1 MIHLMIDPRTG
12 ETVRFMQNDIV
23 SVPTLE
29 KGARLYITKKPI
41 WIATVSQ
48 YGMEIKQR
56 LFMVDFTDPATP
68 FVRSMYLTQIARIDE
83 EGTTVEKR
91 KQGKLAFT
99 DMVNTKIHRAG
110 VKNSIIAQLCAGKF
124 LTVAD
129 TKTVKVHKYDQTA
142 KAYTNDY
149 NERFA
154 YSWKIEKADNIDDE
168 QATKII
174 MEAIERQ
181 FTKVPPEEQEQTE

>member
-1 MIHLMIDPRTG
+1 MIDPRTG
-12 ETVRFMQNDIV
+12 ETVRFMQNNII

-29 KGARLYITKKPI
+29 KGAKLYITKKPI

-48 YGMEIKQR
+48 YGIEIKPR
-56 LFMVDFTDPATP
+56 LFMVDYTDPSAP

-91 KQGKLAFT
+91 KQGKLAFA

-110 VKNSIIAQLCAGKF
+110 VKDTIIEQLCAGKF

-142 KAYTNDY
+142 KAYTEDF
-149 NERFA
+149 EDRFA
-154 YSWKIEKADNIDDE
+154 FSWKIEKADNTDDE
-168 QATKII
+168 QAVKMI
-174 MEAIERQ
+174 MDAIERQ
-181 FTKVPPEEQEQTE
+181 FTKVPTEEQTE

>member
-1 MIHLMIDPRTG
+1 MIDPRTG
-12 ETVRFMQNDIV
+12 ETVRFMQNNII

-29 KGARLYITKKPI
+29 KGAKLYITKKPI

-48 YGMEIKQR
+48 YGMEIKPR
-56 LFMVDFTDPATP
+56 LFMVDYTDPSAP

-91 KQGKLAFT
+91 KQGKLAFA

-110 VKNSIIAQLCAGKF
+110 VKDTIIEQLCARKF

-142 KAYTNDY
+142 KAYTEDF
-149 NERFA
+149 EDRFA
-154 YSWKIEKADNIDDE
+154 FSWKIEKADNTDDK
-168 QATKII
+168 QAVKMI
-174 MEAIERQ
+174 MDAIERQ
-181 FTKVPPEEQEQTE
+181 FTKVPTEEQTE

>member
-1 MIHLMIDPRTG
+1 MIHVMIDPRTG
-12 ETVRFMQNDIV
+12 ETVRFMQNNII

-29 KGARLYITKKPI
+29 KGAKLYITKKPI

-48 YGMEIKQR
+48 YGTEIKQR
-56 LFMVDFTDPATP
+56 LFMVDYTDPSAP

-91 KQGKLAFT
+91 KQGKLAFA
-99 DMVNTKIHRAG
+99 DMVNTKIHHAG
-110 VKNSIIAQLCAGKF
+110 VKDTIIEQLCAGKF

-142 KAYTNDY
+142 KAYTEDF
-149 NERFA
+149 EDRFA
-154 YSWKIEKADNIDDE
+154 FSWKIEKADNTDDE
-168 QATKII
+168 QAVKMI
-174 MEAIERQ
+174 MDAIERQ
-181 FTKVPPEEQEQTE
+181 FTKVPTEEQTE

>member
-1 MIHLMIDPRTG
+1 
-12 ETVRFMQNDIV
+12 
-23 SVPTLE
+23 
-29 KGARLYITKKPI
+29 
-41 WIATVSQ
+41 
-48 YGMEIKQR
+48 
-56 LFMVDFTDPATP
+56 MVDFTDPAAP
-68 FVRSMYLTQIARIDE
+68 FARSMYLTQIARIDE

-110 VKNSIIAQLCAGKF
+110 VKNTIIDQLCAGKF

-149 NERFA
+149 DERFA

-168 QATKII
+168 KATKII

>member
-1 MIHLMIDPRTG
+1 MIHVMIDPQTG
-12 ETVRFMQNDIV
+12 ETVRFMQNNII

-29 KGARLYITKKPI
+29 KDAKLYITKKPI

-48 YGMEIKQR
+48 YGTEIKPR
-56 LFMVDFTDPATP
+56 LFMVDYTDPSAP
-68 FVRSMYLTQIARIDE
+68 FVRSMYLTQIVRIDE

-91 KQGKLAFT
+91 KQGKLAFA

-110 VKNSIIAQLCAGKF
+110 VKDTIIEQLCAGKF

-142 KAYTNDY
+142 KAYTENFED
-149 NERFA
+149 RFA
-154 YSWKIEKADNIDDE
+154 FSWKIEKADNTDDE
-168 QATKII
+168 QAVKMI
-174 MEAIERQ
+174 MDAIERQ
-181 FTKVPPEEQEQTE
+181 FTKVPTEEQTE

>member
-1 MIHLMIDPRTG
+1 MIHVMIDPRTG
-12 ETVRFMQNDIV
+12 ETVRFMQNNII

-29 KGARLYITKKPI
+29 NGAKLYITKEPI
-41 WIATVSQ
+41 WIVTVSQ
-48 YGMEIKQR
+48 YGTEIKPR
-56 LFMVDFTDPATP
+56 LFMVDYTDPSAP

-91 KQGKLAFT
+91 KQGKLAFA

-110 VKNSIIAQLCAGKF
+110 VKDTIIEQLCAGKF

-142 KAYTNDY
+142 KAYTEDF
-149 NERFA
+149 EDRFA
-154 YSWKIEKADNIDDE
+154 FSWKIEKADNTDDE
-168 QATKII
+168 QAAKMI
-174 MEAIERQ
+174 MDAIERQ
-181 FTKVPPEEQEQTE
+181 FTKVLTEEQTE

>member
-1 MIHLMIDPRTG
+1 MIHVMIDPRTG
-12 ETVRFMQNDIV
+12 ETVRFMQNNII

-29 KGARLYITKKPI
+29 KGAKLYITKKPI

-48 YGMEIKQR
+48 YGTEIKPR
-56 LFMVDFTDPATP
+56 LFMVDYTDPSAP

-91 KQGKLAFT
+91 KQGKLAFA

-110 VKNSIIAQLCAGKF
+110 VKDTIIEQLCAGKF

-142 KAYTNDY
+142 KAYTEDF
-149 NERFA
+149 EDRFA
-154 YSWKIEKADNIDDE
+154 FSWKIEKADNTDDD
-168 QATKII
+168 QAVKMI
-174 MEAIERQ
+174 MDAIERQ
-181 FTKVPPEEQEQTE
+181 FTKVPTEEQTE

>member
-1 MIHLMIDPRTG
+1 MIHVMIDPRTG
-12 ETVRFMQNDIV
+12 ETVRFMQNNII

-29 KGARLYITKKPI
+29 KGAKLYITKKPI
-41 WIATVSQ
+41 WITTVSQ
-48 YGMEIKQR
+48 YGTEIKPR
-56 LFMVDFTDPATP
+56 LFMVDYTDPSAP

-91 KQGKLAFT
+91 KQGKLAFA

-110 VKNSIIAQLCAGKF
+110 VKDTIIEQLCAGKF

-142 KAYTNDY
+142 KAYTEDF
-149 NERFA
+149 EDRFA
-154 YSWKIEKADNIDDE
+154 FSWKIEKADNTDDE
-168 QATKII
+168 QAVKMI
-174 MEAIERQ
+174 MDAIERQ
-181 FTKVPPEEQEQTE
+181 FTKVPTEEQTE

>member
-1 MIHLMIDPRTG
+1 MIDPRTG
-12 ETVRFMQNDIV
+12 ETVRFMQNSII

-29 KGARLYITKKPI
+29 KGAKLYITKKPI

-48 YGMEIKQR
+48 YGTEIKPR
-56 LFMVDFTDPATP
+56 LFMVDYTDPSAP

-91 KQGKLAFT
+91 KQGKLAFA

-110 VKNSIIAQLCAGKF
+110 VKDTIIEQLCAGKF

-142 KAYTNDY
+142 KAYTEDF
-149 NERFA
+149 EDRFA
-154 YSWKIEKADNIDDE
+154 FSWKIEKADNTDDE
-168 QATKII
+168 QAVKMI
-174 MEAIERQ
+174 MDAIERQ
-181 FTKVPPEEQEQTE
+181 FTKVPTEEQTE

>member
-1 MIHLMIDPRTG
+1 MIHVMIDPRTG
-12 ETVRFMQNDIV
+12 ETVRFMQNNII

-29 KGARLYITKKPI
+29 KGAKLYITKKSI
-41 WIATVSQ
+41 WIATASQ
-48 YGMEIKQR
+48 YGTEIKPR
-56 LFMVDFTDPATP
+56 LFMVDYTDPSAP

-91 KQGKLAFT
+91 KQGKLAFA

-110 VKNSIIAQLCAGKF
+110 VKDTIIEQLCAGKF

-142 KAYTNDY
+142 KAYTEDF
-149 NERFA
+149 EDRFA
-154 YSWKIEKADNIDDE
+154 FSWKIEKADNTDDK
-168 QATKII
+168 QAVKMI
-174 MEAIERQ
+174 MDAIERQ
-181 FTKVPPEEQEQTE
+181 FTKVPTEEQTE

>member
-1 MIHLMIDPRTG
+1 MIHVMIDPRTG
-12 ETVRFMQNDIV
+12 ETVRFMQNNII

-29 KGARLYITKKPI
+29 NGAKLYITKEPI
-41 WIATVSQ
+41 WIVTVSQ
-48 YGMEIKQR
+48 YGTEIKPR
-56 LFMVDFTDPATP
+56 LFMVDYTDPSAP

-91 KQGKLAFT
+91 KQGKLAFA

-110 VKNSIIAQLCAGKF
+110 VKDTIIEQLCAGKF

-142 KAYTNDY
+142 KAYTEDF
-149 NERFA
+149 EDRIAF
-154 YSWKIEKADNIDDE
+154 SWKIEKADNTDDE
-168 QATKII
+168 QAAKMI
-174 MEAIERQ
+174 MDAIERQ
-181 FTKVPPEEQEQTE
+181 FTKVLTEEQTE